1 MGMGIDNFAKKNSH
15 EIPILNLKSQ
25 HNLHRHFNIAGKADQ
40 ISSMTESLGG
50 SLNSL
55 EYSDLKG
62 SSKKVLV

>member
-15 EIPILNLKSQ
+15 EIPILNLTSQ
-25 HNLHRHFNIAGKADQ
+25 NNLHRHFNIAGKPDQ